1 MEHITKI
8 RQRIFDILCRGTVEY
23 IRCGYAFKKQ
33 FAFSL
38 TLIPRRNHIRADIIR
53 PICIQS
59 PLQMATP
66 LASLSGFYA
75 KATHHHLAAPQI
87 KWTMTER
94 VRQQCCRRGISEPA
108 FYEKG
113 RRPILFQN
121 VIGVAY
127 KATLTSPVYR
137 SSLKQGGSLG
147 KNLSLAERANKQN
160 GRTQL
165 SQNAAVSKCNG
176 HL

>member
-1 MEHITKI
+1 V
-8 RQRIFDILCRGTVEY
+8 D
-23 IRCGYAFKKQ
+23 
-33 FAFSL
+33 
-38 TLIPRRNHIRADIIR
+38 NDRAR
-53 PICIQS
+53 AP
-59 PLQMATP
+59 TE
-66 LASLSGFYA
+66 LSKRDFQ
-75 KATHHHLAAPQI
+75 T
-87 KWTMTER
+87 
-94 VRQQCCRRGISEPA
+94 C